1 MLITL
6 GDRKG
11 NPDWIIGAAKKLNR
25 SQSQRHVVIFSA
37 IFINTFI
44 GKLPNKKRVHSFIGL
59 SGAMTCTGMEKY
71 SVECINNTLDF
82 ISLNST
88 PSSYPGTICETP
100 QFLELYGLMV
110 LLSCAAF
117 LRFYHLLR
125 LGTLTGKIMFCN
137 LSGSISLKQLL
148 SCFLL

>member
-1 MLITL
+1 
-6 GDRKG
+6 
-11 NPDWIIGAAKKLNR
+11 
-25 SQSQRHVVIFSA
+25 
-37 IFINTFI
+37 
-44 GKLPNKKRVHSFIGL
+44 
-59 SGAMTCTGMEKY
+59 MTCTGMENY

-88 PSSYPGTICETP
+88 PTSYPGTICETP

-125 LGTLTGKIMFCN
+125 LGTLTGEPIYDFFQISFRHYRCVLCN
-137 LSGSISLKQLL
+137 DDVHLSTFIL
-148 SCFLL
+148 